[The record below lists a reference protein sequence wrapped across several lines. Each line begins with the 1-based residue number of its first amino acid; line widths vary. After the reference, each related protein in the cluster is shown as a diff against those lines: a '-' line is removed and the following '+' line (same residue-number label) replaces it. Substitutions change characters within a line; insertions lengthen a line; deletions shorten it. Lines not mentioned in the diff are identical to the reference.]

1 MSSSLDAV
9 NEDLQEVEDKLQS
22 AQDPARRERLQ
33 DERRQLRAELRR
45 LLESP
50 GACSSTSTAS
60 DRAGEAGLLLLSPKF
75 GQ

>member
-9 NEDLQEVEDKLQS
+9 KEDLKEVEDELQS

-33 DERRQLRAELRR
+33 DRRLDLRAELRR
-45 LLESP
+45 LQESP

-60 DRAGEAGLLLLSPKF
+60 K
-75 GQ
+75 